1 MDPTE
6 EIYLLVEKSIDAA
19 FEEKFLFNLYI
30 YVKTSKFTR
39 RDVTNFIESPTAASI
54 SSIVDELEMYIAG
67 KDKIAKEAYGHLSKP
82 KARKIKD
89 YLYKILTDAWKYE
102 KERRPG
108 RKPGST
114 NKRKRKSGLAHK

>member
-6 EIYLLVEKSIDAA
+6 EIYILVEKSIDAA
-19 FEEKFLFNLYI
+19 FDDKFLFNLYT

-39 RDVTNFIESPTAASI
+39 KDMSAFIESPTAI
-54 SSIVDELEMYIAG
+54 SLSNIVNELELYIKG

-89 YLYKILTDAWKYE
+89 YLYKILEDAWKYE

-108 RKPGST
+108 RKPGT
-114 NKRKRKSGLAHK
+114 KNKRRQKSGISHK